1 VPDAELG
8 ERPHALVVPRH
19 DAANAALADA
29 IIAHCRAHLGSL
41 KIPVAVDFLE
51 ALPRS
56 EAGKLLRRVLKER
69 FR

>member
-1 VPDAELG
+1 LG
-8 ERPHALVVPRH
+8 ERPHALVVPR
-19 DAANAALADA
+19 DGASNAALAEG

-41 KIPVAVDFLE
+41 KIPVAIDFME
-51 ALPRS
+51 ALPHS